1 MTELMTLFRRQFN
14 AVRVPLAVP
23 SQCRIGT
30 ALPIFKTA
38 LPSAVY
44 SRSCATGPAS
54 ADRKENL
61 RNIPPSLRQFQAVRV
76 PLAVLSQ
83 CGSSPPVGKNPPH
96 RKQRARNVVRS
107 TILLLTCACAAL
119 HAAERDHPSAPAET
133 HALPD
138 PSGATAGKDY
148 GPDYQSAAKPGEPT
162 LPEVAQQTTRM
173 RFGMNLMWTLLAGFL
188 VFFMQAG
195 FALIETGFTRRK
207 NAAHTMLMNLMVFCI
222 GLLAYYVCG
231 FAFMF
236 GGSLKSPLLDGL
248 VSVNGWNVLGKKG
261 FFLNGLFDSQ
271 VLGLFLFQMV
281 FMDTAA
287 TIPTGAMAERLK
299 FSAFIWMSFFLTIVT
314 YPLVGNWVWGGG
326 WLSQLGEKW
335 NWGHGAIDFSGSGVI
350 HMVLGPRIGKYDKN
364 GNPRPIPGHNIP
376 MAMLGTFI
384 LFFGWFGFNAGSTNA
399 ATEGIISV
407 AAVNT
412 LISGALGGF
421 SAMVYMMKFHAAR
434 KPDPGLCC
442 NGLLAGLVAVTAPCA
457 YISPTGAVIV
467 GLVAG
472 VLSTWGSEFVER
484 TMKVDD
490 CVGAF
495 AIHGLC
501 GMWGVLSVGLFATGT
516 YGAGFNHVAHV
527 MIGGKE
533 FSGGVLGLMPFGAPP
548 GTPWGYTGQLMAQ
561 IFYAMVVFVFVFAIQ
576 LAFFRLY
583 HKKWGLRVTPD
594 DEMQGLD
601 IPETGCPAYADF

>member
-1 MTELMTLFRRQFN
+1 MLFAFIS
-14 AVRVPLAVP
+14 V
-23 SQCRIGT
+23 
-30 ALPIFKTA
+30 
-38 LPSAVY
+38 
-44 SRSCATGPAS
+44 
-54 ADRKENL
+54 
-61 RNIPPSLRQFQAVRV
+61 
-76 PLAVLSQ
+76 
-83 CGSSPPVGKNPPH
+83 
-96 RKQRARNVVRS
+96 
-107 TILLLTCACAAL
+107 L
-119 HAAERDHPSAPAET
+119 HAAEGDHPSAPADA

-138 PSGATAGKDY
+138 PSGSTAGKDF
-148 GPDYQSAAKPGEPT
+148 GPNYLSAAKPGDPT
-162 LPEVAQQTTRM
+162 LPELAQQTTRI
-173 RFGMNLMWTLLAGFL
+173 RYGMNLMWTLLCGFL

-195 FALIETGFTRRK
+195 FALLETGFTRRK

-222 GLLAYYVCG
+222 GLLGYYICG
-231 FAFMF
+231 FAMMF
-236 GGSLKSPLLDGL
+236 GGSNKFPLLDGL
-248 VSVNGWNVLGKKG
+248 VSINGWNVLGKKG

-271 VLGLFLFQMV
+271 IMGLFLFQMV

-299 FSAFIWMSFFLTIVT
+299 FSAFIWMSFFLTMVT

-335 NWGHGAIDFSGSGVI
+335 SWGHGAIDFSGSGVI
-350 HMVLGPRIGKYDKN
+350 HMVGGITALVGAWVLGPRIGKYDKN

-412 LISGALGGF
+412 LIAGALGGF
-421 SAMVYMMKFHAAR
+421 SAMIYMMKFHPAR

-467 GLVAG
+467 GLIAG
-472 VLSTWGSEFVER
+472 VLSTWGGEFVER

-527 MIGGKE
+527 TVAGKE
-533 FSGGVLGLMPFGAPP
+533 FSGGVLGLMPFGAPV

-561 IFYAMVVFVFVFAIQ
+561 IFYAMVVFIFVFAIQ

-583 HKKWGLRVTPD
+583 HKKWGLRVSAD
-594 DEMQGLD
+594 DELQGLD